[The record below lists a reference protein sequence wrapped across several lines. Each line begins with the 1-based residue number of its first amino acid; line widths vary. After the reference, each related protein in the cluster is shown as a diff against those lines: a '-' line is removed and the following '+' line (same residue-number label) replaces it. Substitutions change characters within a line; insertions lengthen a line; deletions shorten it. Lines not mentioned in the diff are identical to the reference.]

1 VQWWGTCIQPGTPQ
15 TKFAPFASCLC
26 SLRACFTNATLPV
39 SVLYQVF
46 VQFAA
51 GHFSCPKRIRIFC
64 SLLLPLR
71 PRILEFTRAILESRD
86 FIISSNNS
94 LLSRLPLLP
103 LYSFEISVPATN
115 RYCANRNL
123 THSSLF
129 NSLSSCSSNAKI
141 HRTCLVL
148 LAYLGLQV
156 E

>member
-1 VQWWGTCIQPGTPQ
+1 MYTQPGTPQ
-15 TKFAPFASCLC
+15 TKFAPSASCLR
-26 SLRACFTNATLPV
+26 SLRACFTNATLPA

-46 VQFAA
+46 VQFTA
-51 GHFSCPKRIRIFC
+51 GHFSRPKRIRIIC
-64 SLLLPLR
+64 SLLLPFQLR
-71 PRILEFTRAILESRD
+71 VLEFTRAILESRD

-103 LYSFEISVPATN
+103 LNSFEISVPATN
-115 RYCANRNL
+115 RYCANRDL

-129 NSLSSCSSNAKI
+129 NSLSSCPSNAKI

-148 LAYLGLQV
+148 LTYLRLHL